1 MGAVATEDAPDGLIP
16 KQLEDAGAGG
26 TDIDQGA
33 VADGVTAC
41 NLQCASLEV
50 GHAGEIVD
58 AGKLEG
64 PFACLRE
71 GVRSADGGGHDER
84 AGGRGNVGGED
95 QLGAGAGDE
104 ASSGQGRGDRRPAGG
119 GSLQHAPGE
128 NRENTS
134 VSDSDG
140 GIRGRIESEGIK
152 AEILREDAGVTRSSI
167 GDVLH
172 GGPSGD
178 IRLARGG
185 DEHDATRA
193 VVGGEVR
200 SPETLVTVA
209 QLPRIPLTLVVAV
222 RMPFVAS

>member
-104 ASSGQGRGDRRPAGG
+104 ASSGQGRETVDPLAAEVCNTPPERIVRTRPSAIVTAESAAELNRR
-119 GSLQHAPGE
+119 E
-128 NRENTS
+128 
-134 VSDSDG
+134 
-140 GIRGRIESEGIK
+140 
-152 AEILREDAGVTRSSI
+152 LRPKFCE
-167 GDVLH
+167 
-172 GGPSGD
+172 
-178 IRLARGG
+178 
-185 DEHDATRA
+185 
-193 VVGGEVR
+193 
-200 SPETLVTVA
+200 
-209 QLPRIPLTLVVAV
+209 
-222 RMPFVAS
+222 RMPE